1 MIISE
6 GAITTVAAK
15 KELVLRYVSM
25 TIQEEWKSLDKFG
38 AGTFEEWTEEIESL
52 YPEIKSFRNGSLA
65 RLQEICGRH
74 AGIKKS
80 DQGLIKRLN
89 LQFGLEATKLRRA
102 PSLVTNIVLVEK
114 YLTCFDTAFA
124 SEIESMISR
133 VMYDREVGI
142 IPPVVTVPTPGQQAR
157 VNRPEETIDLEE
169 LFKLVETLSR
179 INVRGPT
186 ASSNMAATMP
196 TIGAP
201 LQVTDWA
208 KAEKRIKAEISD
220 KLEAEMA
227 QVKDSLKIR
236 EDRMEA
242 KLNTV
247 ESGMLRMEKTFEQAL
262 NQGSFGK
269 KETQSYGH
277 RDPPPHRDVVQVTQQ
292 DHGRDMTFRQSNK
305 DCFYCYLSGHMV
317 RDCPYKR
324 EHIDGGKII
333 IENNR
338 MKLGDG
344 SPFPRWPE
352 IKSQKQRVDD
362 YFANKTVPGAPVL
375 MQQPYSHP
383 MNTTASQFQQD
394 LVEDLVSVY
403 DTRDDEIRSLHV
415 QNLIRENTRA
425 AMYHPVA
432 TYQQTI
438 PNQGASSSGYPQILT
453 PAMASYQQN
462 QYHPVQQQFQPVS
475 YGGGNVNTY
484 APRSMDFQTNQPI
497 NFPSTP
503 QVQPVGSGN
512 IGGAFDF
519 SQFAQMAQLVDTIRG
534 NGGLPSTQ
542 NQFAQT
548 RSGPDA
554 TERSPN

>member
-1 MIISE
+1 MIITE
-6 GAITTVAAK
+6 GQIATVAAK
-15 KELVLRYVSM
+15 KDLVLRYVSM
-25 TIQEEWKSLDKFG
+25 TIQEEWKSLDKYG

-52 YPEIKSFRNGSLA
+52 YPEIKSFRNGSLV
-65 RLQEICGRH
+65 RLQEICSKH
-74 AGIKKS
+74 VNIKKS

-89 LQFGLEATKLRRA
+89 LQFGLEATKLRKA

-114 YLTCFDTAFA
+114 YLTCFDPTFAF
-124 SEIESMISR
+124 EIESMISR

-186 ASSNMAATMP
+186 ASSNMAAAMP
-196 TIGAP
+196 TAGAP
-201 LQVTDWA
+201 LQVTEWA
-208 KAEKRIKAEISD
+208 KAEKRIKTELTDRI
-220 KLEAEMA
+220 EAEMA
-227 QVKDSLKIR
+227 QVKDSLKVR
-236 EDRMEA
+236 EDRMES
-242 KLNTV
+242 KLNSV
-247 ESGMLRMEKTFEQAL
+247 ESGMSRIEKAFEQAL

-269 KETQSYGH
+269 RETQ

-292 DHGRDMTFRQSNK
+292 DHGRDMTFRQPNK

-324 EHIDGGKII
+324 EHIDGGKIV

-338 MKLGDG
+338 MRLGDG

-352 IKSQKQRVDD
+352 NKSQKQRVDD
-362 YFANKTVPGAPVL
+362 YYANKTVPGAPVL

-383 MNTTASQFQQD
+383 MNASASQFQQD
-394 LVEDLVSVY
+394 LVENLVSVY

-415 QNLIRENTRA
+415 QNLIRENTGGNS
-425 AMYHPVA
+425 YHPVA
-432 TYQQTI
+432 TYQQNQQTI
-438 PNQGASSSGYPQILT
+438 PHQGHSSSGYPQILT

-462 QYHPVQQQFQPVS
+462 QYQPVQQQYQPTG
-475 YGGGNVNTY
+475 YGVNNVNSY
-484 APRSMDFQTNQPI
+484 APKPMDFQTSQPI

-503 QVQPVGSGN
+503 QVQPAGSGN

-519 SQFAQMAQLVDTIRG
+519 SQFAQMVQLVDTIRG

-542 NQFAQT
+542 SQFAQT
-548 RSGPDA
+548 RSSPDA